1 MLKNFTETN
10 GKEKLILAKKRK
22 RGRPIQSGNVRIT
35 PEFREKPDIEKL
47 GRALIAIAINN
58 AKATKGTVTP
68 VQSLAPTDG
77 GDSMT

>member
-1 MLKNFTETN
+1 MSD
-10 GKEKLILAKKRK
+10 KRK
-22 RGRPIQSGNVRIT
+22 RGRPLQSGNVQIT

-58 AKATKGTVTP
+58 AKTKEDKGVVTP
-68 VQSLAPTDG
+68 VQSLISTDG

>member
-1 MLKNFTETN
+1 M
-10 GKEKLILAKKRK
+10 ILPKKRK

-58 AKATKGTVTP
+58 AKAKVTKETVTP
-68 VQSLAPTDG
+68 VQLLAPTDG
-77 GDSMT
+77 GGSMT